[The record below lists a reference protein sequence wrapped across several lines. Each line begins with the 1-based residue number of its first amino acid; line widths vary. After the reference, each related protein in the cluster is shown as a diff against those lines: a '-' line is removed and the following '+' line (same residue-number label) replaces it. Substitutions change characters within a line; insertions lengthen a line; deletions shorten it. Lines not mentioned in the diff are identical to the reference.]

1 MNKLGR
7 KSSSLQEE
15 YQLIYIGEMM
25 RLESY
30 YFATTVVIIDI
41 GKNHQWLQK
50 LVGEG
55 FLKNTIYIVSKHLLQ
70 ITY

>member
-1 MNKLGR
+1 M
-7 KSSSLQEE
+7 
-15 YQLIYIGEMM
+15 IG
-25 RLESY
+25 LESY
-30 YFATTVVIIDI
+30 YFATIVVIIDL

-55 FLKNTIYIVSKHLLQ
+55 FLKNNIYIGSKHLLQ

>member
-1 MNKLGR
+1 M
-7 KSSSLQEE
+7 
-15 YQLIYIGEMM
+15 GEMM

-55 FLKNTIYIVSKHLLQ
+55 FLKNTIYIVPKHLLQ

>member
-1 MNKLGR
+1 
-7 KSSSLQEE
+7 
-15 YQLIYIGEMM
+15 M

>member
-7 KSSSLQEE
+7 KALP
-15 YQLIYIGEMM
+15 YRRIPANLYG
-25 RLESY
+25 RNDGLSY

-55 FLKNTIYIVSKHLLQ
+55 FLKTLF
-70 ITY
+70 T